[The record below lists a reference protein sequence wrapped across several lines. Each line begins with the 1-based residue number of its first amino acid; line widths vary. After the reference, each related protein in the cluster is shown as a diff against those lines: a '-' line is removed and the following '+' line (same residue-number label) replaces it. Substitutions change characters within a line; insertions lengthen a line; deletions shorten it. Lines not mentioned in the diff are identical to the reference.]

1 MERKF
6 YVFSRV
12 LNYKIFNGNMR
23 SLLDYIDRFDKV
35 NIVSGNPQVLNCGL
49 KNEKLFK
56 SFKDSNAII
65 IPDGIGTVICSKIVG
80 EPVQEKIAGIE
91 LMDNIIK
98 QCELNGKSIYLIGA
112 KQEILDNCIINL
124 RTKYPKLDIVGSHN
138 GYFDLKKCDEI
149 IQDIIKKEPYAIF
162 VAMGCPRQELFIADN
177 IDRLNCKILMG
188 VGGSF
193 DVIAGKI
200 NRAPKWMIKMGLE
213 WLYRIVKEPFR
224 IKRLGEIP
232 LFIIKTLIY
241 NKKS

>member
-1 MERKF
+1 M
-6 YVFSRV
+6 FSRI

-35 NIVSGNPQVLNCGL
+35 NIVSGNPQVLNSGL

-56 SFKDSNAII
+56 SFTDSNAVI

-80 EPVQEKIAGIE
+80 EPVEEKIAGIE
-91 LMDNIIK
+91 LMDNVIK
-98 QCELNGKSIYLIGA
+98 QCELDGKSIYLIGA
-112 KQEILDNCIINL
+112 KQEILDNCIVNL
-124 RTKYPKLDIVGSHN
+124 REKYPKLDIVGSHN

-149 IQDIIKKEPYAIF
+149 VQDIIKKEPYAVF

-193 DVIAGKI
+193 DVIAGKV

-213 WLYRIVKEPFR
+213 WLYRTVKEPFR

-232 LFIIKTLIY
+232 VFIIKTLIY